1 MSRRLLGGV
10 AALAFAVGAVG
21 SDVGMRIMLWGPGG
35 LSSASERWV
44 VLTQD
49 GDCQTPVAQARTYA
63 QILGWPRATEIR
75 HLMLED
81 SAVVMDFE
89 APYPSLEL
97 GRLRRRMVALSLRA
111 RGWART
117 PLLVRTPA
125 RAMGISVL
133 DLNHLPRTP
142 R

>member
-10 AALAFAVGAVG
+10 AALACAVGAMG

-35 LSSASERWV
+35 LSSGSEVWV
-44 VLTQD
+44 VLTQED
-49 GDCQTPVAQARTYA
+49 DCQAPVVQARTYA
-63 QILGWPRATEIR
+63 RILGWPRATEIR
-75 HLMLED
+75 HLMLEG
-81 SAVVMDFE
+81 SAVAVEWE

-97 GRLRRRMVALSLRA
+97 GRIRRQMVALSLRA
-111 RGWART
+111 RGWSRT

-125 RAMGISVL
+125 RAIGISVI